1 MIEMGRRRK
10 ILITGANGFVARHLI
25 DALRAR
31 GDAVVGVDMGPVP
44 AWEVD
49 RYYSCNLNFAKN

>member
-10 ILITGANGFVARHLI
+10 VLITGANGFVARHLI

-31 GDAVVGVDMGPVP
+31 GDEVVGVDMGPVP

-49 RYYSCNLNFAKN
+49 RYYSCNL